1 MPRTVLKPNH
11 QRPNIFVAALAVC
24 LSFAAG
30 AHAKCNGEDGGA
42 GIVTEIQEG
51 ETLILEDG
59 RAVRPAG
66 VLGPKRARGGPA
78 SEARGEME
86 KALSDLTLG
95 KKVALRLGERKRDRY
110 GRLLAQIMVT
120 GDNETIWLQ
129 ERLIA
134 EGMARV
140 ISFPENRLCTAELL
154 ATEENARQ
162 ARKGLWKTGFF
173 AIRSADGEDLLS
185 RLAQS
190 YEIVEG
196 EVRSIADIKGRTYV
210 NFGEN
215 WRKDFTAFISPQSA
229 KLFGGAPAPAS
240 GSMTS
245 FDAAALKGKRIRVRG
260 WLKNFNGPSITVTH
274 PEQIEILEQK
284 SAAAA
289 QR

>member
-1 MPRTVLKPNH
+1 MPRIVFTTI
-11 QRPNIFVAALAVC
+11 QQGPNIFVAALTVC

-30 AHAKCNGEDGGA
+30 ARAECKGEDAGA
-42 GIVTEIQEG
+42 GIVTEVQEG

-59 RAVRPAG
+59 RAVRLAG
-66 VLGPKRARGGPA
+66 VIGPKRARGGPA
-78 SEARGEME
+78 SEARSEME

-110 GRLLAQIMVT
+110 GRLLAQITVAR
-120 GDNETIWLQ
+120 DDETIWLQ

-140 ISFPENRLCTAELL
+140 ISFPENRLCTVELL
-154 ATEENARQ
+154 AKEEDARQ
-162 ARKGLWKTGFF
+162 AQKGLWKTGFF

-196 EVRSIADIKGRTYV
+196 EVRSVADIKGRTYV
-210 NFGEN
+210 NFGDN
-215 WRKDFTAFISPQSA
+215 WRKDFTAFISPQTA
-229 KLFGGAPAPAS
+229 KLFDGAPATGP
-240 GSMTS
+240 MIS

-284 SAAAA
+284 SAATAR
-289 QR
+289 Q

>member
-1 MPRTVLKPNH
+1 MPRAAFETTP

-30 AHAKCNGEDGGA
+30 AHAECKGEDGGA

-120 GDNETIWLQ
+120 GDTETIWLQ

-154 ATEENARQ
+154 ASEENARQ
-162 ARKGLWKTGFF
+162 ARKGLWKSGFF

-196 EVRSIADIKGRTYV
+196 EVRSVADIKGRTYV
-210 NFGEN
+210 NFGDN
-215 WRKDFTAFISPQSA
+215 WRKDFTAFISPQAA
-229 KLFGGAPAPAS
+229 KLFGGAPATGP
-240 GSMTS
+240 MTS

-289 QR
+289 RQ

>member
-1 MPRTVLKPNH
+1 MTRTVFKTIA
-11 QRPNIFVAALAVC
+11 QRPEAFVAALLLC
-24 LSFAAG
+24 IGFAAC
-30 AHAKCNGEDGGA
+30 AHAECKGEDAGA
-42 GIVTEIQEG
+42 GIVTDIQEG

-66 VLGPKRARGGPA
+66 ILGPKRARGGPA

-120 GDNETIWLQ
+120 GDTETIWLQ

-154 ATEENARQ
+154 AKEEDARQ
-162 ARKGLWKTGFF
+162 ARKGLWKSGFF
-173 AIRSADGEDLLS
+173 AIRSAEGEDLLS

-196 EVRSIADIKGRTYV
+196 EVRSVADIKGKTYV

-215 WRKDFTAFISPQSA
+215 WRKDFTAFISPQTA
-229 KLFGGAPAPAS
+229 KLFDAAPAAGPMA
-240 GSMTS
+240 S

-289 QR
+289 QP

>member
-1 MPRTVLKPNH
+1 MTLTVFDIIRH
-11 QRPNIFVAALAVC
+11 RVSIVAALLLC
-24 LSFAAG
+24 LSFASSAG
-30 AHAKCNGEDGGA
+30 AECKGEDGGA

-59 RAVRPAG
+59 RAVRVAG

-78 SEARGEME
+78 SDARGEME

-95 KKVALRLGERKRDRY
+95 QKVTLVLGERKRDRY

-120 GDNETIWLQ
+120 RNDETIWLQ

-134 EGMARV
+134 DGMARV

-154 ATEENARQ
+154 VKEEAARQ
-162 ARKGLWKTGFF
+162 AQNGLWKTGFF
-173 AIRSADGEDLLS
+173 VIRSADGEDLLS

-196 EVRSIADIKGRTYV
+196 EVRSVADVKGRTYV

-215 WRKDFTAFISPQSA
+215 WRKDFTAFISPQTA
-229 KLFGGAPAPAS
+229 KLFGGVAAAGP
-240 GSMTS
+240 MTS
-245 FDAAALKGKRIRVRG
+245 FNAAALKGKRVRVRG

-289 QR
+289 RQ

>member
-1 MPRTVLKPNH
+1 MPRTVFKSTP
-11 QRPNIFVAALAVC
+11 QMQNIFVTATVLC
-24 LSFAAG
+24 LTFATG
-30 AHAKCNGEDGGA
+30 AYAECKGEDGGA

-59 RAVRPAG
+59 RTVRPAG
-66 VLGPKRARGGPA
+66 ILGPKRARGGPA
-78 SEARGEME
+78 SEARAEME

-95 KKVALRLGERKRDRY
+95 KKVTLRLGERKRDRY
-110 GRLLAQIMVT
+110 GRLLAQIT
-120 GDNETIWLQ
+120 LSRDHESIWLQ

-134 EGMARV
+134 EGLTRV
-140 ISFPENRLCTAELL
+140 LSFPESRLCTAELL
-154 ATEENARQ
+154 AKEEEARKAQ
-162 ARKGLWKTGFF
+162 KGLWKTGFF
-173 AIRSADGEDLLS
+173 AIRSAEAEDLLS

-196 EVRSIADIKGRTYV
+196 EVRSVADIKGRTYV
-210 NFGEN
+210 NFGDN
-215 WRKDFTAFISPQSA
+215 WRKDFTAFISPQTA
-229 KLFGGAPAPAS
+229 KLFGGAPAAGP
-240 GSMTS
+240 MTS

-289 QR
+289 EQ

>member
-1 MPRTVLKPNH
+1 MPPAAFITNPRRSSNFAV
-11 QRPNIFVAALAVC
+11 ALALC
-24 LSFAAG
+24 LSFATA
-30 AHAKCNGEDGGA
+30 ADAECKGEDGGT
-42 GIVTEIQEG
+42 GIITEIQEG
-51 ETLILEDG
+51 ETLILDDG

-66 VLGPKRARGGPA
+66 ILGPRRARGGPA

-95 KKVALRLGERKRDRY
+95 RKVALRLGERKRDRY

-140 ISFPENRLCTAELL
+140 ISFPDNRLCTAELL
-154 ATEENARQ
+154 AKEEESRRAQ
-162 ARKGLWKTGFF
+162 KGFWKTGFF
-173 AIRSADGEDLLS
+173 AIKSANGEDLLS
-185 RLAQS
+185 RLVQS

-196 EVRSIADIKGRTYV
+196 EVRSVADIKGRTYI

-215 WRKDFTAFISPQSA
+215 WQKDFTAFVSPQSA
-229 KLFGGAPAPAS
+229 KLFGTANETGP
-240 GSMTS
+240 MTG
-245 FDAAALKGKRIRVRG
+245 FDGAALKGKRVRVRG

-284 SAAAA
+284 SAAAVPH
-289 QR
+289 